1 MRDGDAHAVR
11 GIGFASYYKAWVD
24 SSDSAIE
31 WPVNEFRSAIT
42 SSESWEVLYVRPGS
56 WVPGTWLVGAGKLST
71 LHSGAGARAWVLG
84 SRMGGEDWES

>member
-42 SSESWEVLYVRPGS
+42 PSESWEVLYV
-56 WVPGTWLVGAGKLST
+56 TT
-71 LHSGAGARAWVLG
+71 
-84 SRMGGEDWES
+84 